1 MLDSLDL
8 EDLSP
13 SAETSLLLLVHTSDS
28 TKVSLTTETARTELR
43 VALAAAFGLKMGRRL
58 LSIAGDHRGELGL
71 FLPSLLAP
79 SGDEPCAGSSFIRG
93 KTESLGRDQGF
104 PTNPLEEIPSAIR
117 GRTI

>member
-28 TKVSLTTETARTELR
+28 TKVSLTTETARAVLR

-58 LSIAGDHRGELGL
+58 LSIAGDHDLGL

-79 SGDEPCAGSSFIRG
+79 SGGEPCAGSSFIRG

-104 PTNPLEEIPSAIR
+104 PANPLEEIPSAIR